1 MLQKIIFAVF
11 LWLLLTLFTT
21 CRKYPENI
29 LWIRSPRYAL
39 SNVLSLAKVT
49 EYKVNGIDSMS
60 ILSKYLPGI
69 NSDDPYFHEIVGDG
83 YELIEDILRY
93 KDWYMADINLN
104 GYKKIRFDCSIQ
116 QIDTLYRFFSSYKSE
131 WDILKLNLKELHIKR
146 TYNNKVYEIKFQKVK
161 K

>member
-1 MLQKIIFAVF
+1 MLQKIVFTVF
-11 LWLLLTLFTT
+11 LCLLLTLFTT

-29 LWIRSPRYAL
+29 LWLRSPRYAL
-39 SNVLSLAKVT
+39 SNALSFAKVT

-69 NSDDPYFHEIVGDG
+69 SSGGPYFYEIAGDG
-83 YELIEDILRY
+83 YELGEDILRY
-93 KDWYMADINLN
+93 NGRHMAYINFN
-104 GYKKIRFDCSIQ
+104 GYKKIQFDCSIQ

-161 K
+161 